1 MSLSLP
7 PRLCLLLLLALST
20 PEARADEPLPPPS
33 RWKACSRSGRY
44 CAWMDPE
51 AQRTTVVRVDE
62 RGRETPQ
69 WEMPGW
75 FREVSLADDGVHL
88 VVGCDGLLARDYD
101 EKQVMVSFYRRGALL
116 REVRLDELVRRF
128 WMLQRTSSH
137 WGWGSCRGLDEQG
150 RFVVVAA
157 DGFPWRAERRLR
169 FDVTSGA
176 RVP

>member
-75 FREVSLADDGVHL
+75 FRRYRSRRRPGTGQDEVGTQAGYFRW
-88 VVGCDGLLARDYD
+88 ARA
-101 EKQVMVSFYRRGALL
+101 RR
-116 REVRLDELVRRF
+116 
-128 WMLQRTSSH
+128 
-137 WGWGSCRGLDEQG
+137 
-150 RFVVVAA
+150 
-157 DGFPWRAERRLR
+157 
-169 FDVTSGA
+169 
-176 RVP
+176 